1 MLKTKFAGEPPALQF
16 MQRLLIIATNGVLLV
31 LLLIGLPAATRG
43 HLGNVQFSSAATGQL
58 IMFWGLGIAAAAN
71 ILAALIFIKAR
82 KHKMLCWEWAA
93 IFAAL
98 WLAYFGFVRGW
109 FDFEWLKHAL
119 QWLQKHF

>member
-1 MLKTKFAGEPPALQF
+1 
-16 MQRLLIIATNGVLLV
+16 MQRFLIITTNCALLV
-31 LLLIGLPAATRG
+31 LLLIGLPAATRAQ
-43 HLGNVQFSSAATGQL
+43 LGNVQFSSAATGQL

-71 ILAALIFIKAR
+71 ILAALMFVKAR
-82 KHKMLCWEWAA
+82 KNKILCWEWAA
-93 IFAAL
+93 IFGGL